1 MAHSIFEINPN
12 KNSRKITSHILQAI
26 ALLLIVS
33 LLVSACGEEYLSP
46 HDFVATSEKPALSPS
61 GKFILAVLPADDE
74 KSHAYRFQIRDPTS
88 HPLFT
93 SQDRFM
99 ARHRTY
105 FLWDQSDRI
114 WVYSGDV
121 GTFFWELKN
130 DTIWEKRSWAD
141 NRQTIEVPSFLKKTR
156 PKHFGN

>member
-1 MAHSIFEINPN
+1 MAHSIFEITLN
-12 KNSRKITSHILQAI
+12 KNSRRLTFHTLRVVV
-26 ALLLIVS
+26 LVLIMS
-33 LLVSACGEEYLSP
+33 LLVSACEDKYQSS
-46 HDFVATSEKPALSPS
+46 HDFVATPEKPALSPS

-74 KSHAYRFQIRDPTS
+74 KVHAYRFQIRDPMD

-105 FLWDQSDRI
+105 FLWDQADRI

-130 DTIWEKRSWAD
+130 DTAWEKRSWVD
-141 NRQTIEVPSFLKKTR
+141 NRQVIDVPAFLKKTIKR
-156 PKHFGN
+156 FRD